1 MRSGDIGAEAHVV
14 FHVAARQFDFGTAF
28 KFSKQISRFFA
39 QDVNQ
44 NIQTATVCH
53 TDDDFFHAVFTGVLN
68 QIVQTGN
75 GTFTTFDTETF
86 LTDIFGMQITFQS
99 FGGSHFFQDTAFLI
113 GIVMRCGQYAFKII
127 AHPTTLFSI
136 GNIDIFQ
143 CNVAAVGLFQIA
155 DDLGKGQFALTG
167 KVALAH
173 IELKRH
179 VGIRQTMEFRVECF
193 DVLRGNTFERIK
205 LGRTHALNTIGRNQS
220 QNADLLFHHCLIHT
234 TCNSRCNFLFSQS
247 GK

>member
-28 KFSKQISRFFA
+28 KFGKQISRFFA
-39 QDVNQ
+39 QNVNQ

-75 GTFTTFDTETF
+75 GTFATFDTETF
-86 LTDIFGMQITFQS
+86 LTDIFGMQVAFQS
-99 FGGSHFFQDTAFLI
+99 FGSSHFFQDTAFLI

-127 AHPTTLFSI
+127 ANPAALFGI
-136 GNIDIFQ
+136 W
-143 CNVAAVGLFQIA
+143 NVDVLYRDMAAVGLFEVA
-155 DDLGKGQFALTG
+155 DDLGQRQFALTG
-167 KVALAH
+167 KIALAH

-179 VGIRQTMEFRVECF
+179 IGI
-193 DVLRGNTFERIK
+193 
-205 LGRTHALNTIGRNQS
+205 
-220 QNADLLFHHCLIHT
+220 
-234 TCNSRCNFLFSQS
+234 
-247 GK
+247 